1 VLLDVQSVK
10 SPRLL
15 LVAAVSGLLAV
26 LLGAF
31 ASHGLQLDGQQQG
44 WMDLAN
50 RYHFYHTLALLLVA
64 MLPPGRLLALVAGA
78 WIIGMLLFCGSL
90 YVGAMTSLHLF
101 WLTPVGGVLLLLG
114 WFALLL
120 TCWRKDRKDLY

>member
-1 VLLDVQSVK
+1 MQSVK

-15 LVAAVSGLLAV
+15 LAAAGSGLLAV

-31 ASHGLQLDGQQQG
+31 ASHGLQLDEQQQG

-64 MLPPGRLLALVAGA
+64 MLPPGRMFALVAGA

-90 YVGAMTSLHLF
+90 YLGAMTSLHFF
-101 WLTPVGGVLLLLG
+101 WLTPIGGVLLLLG
-114 WFALLL
+114 WGGLLL
-120 TCWRKDRKDLY
+120 SVWRGAR

>member
-15 LVAAVSGLLAV
+15 LVAAGSGLLAV

-44 WMDLAN
+44 WMELAN

-64 MLPPGRLLALVAGA
+64 MLPPGRLLTLVAGA
-78 WIIGMLLFCGSL
+78 WIIGILLFCGSL
-90 YVGAMTSLHLF
+90 YLGAMTSLQLF
-101 WLTPVGGVLLLLG
+101 WLTPIGGVLLLLG
-114 WFALLL
+114 WGGLLL
-120 TCWRKDRKDLY
+120 SVWRGAR